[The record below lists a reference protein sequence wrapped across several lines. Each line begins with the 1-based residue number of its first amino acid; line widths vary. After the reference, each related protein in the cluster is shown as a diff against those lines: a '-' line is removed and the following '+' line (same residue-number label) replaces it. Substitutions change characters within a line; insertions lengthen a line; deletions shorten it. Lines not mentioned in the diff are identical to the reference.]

1 LSRELSPRWSLRV
14 SDYYSRTN
22 DLYTFYALRGAEI
35 QEEGLVLYFYPVT
48 TNTSIGTNSLSVSVD
63 HTLSPRS
70 ELSFTASHSIGL
82 YGTGQAAAPL
92 VGLSDLQTISATA
105 SYTRRLNDRTSL
117 SVGYNGSYF
126 GFDSFD
132 GAVSTA
138 VTVGLSTVVAK
149 DTTFD
154 ISAGP
159 SRVSNVSVEGSNNTN
174 LAASVSLSKRIEK
187 NSFSFSLSNN
197 NATASG
203 VGSVSNTRSAIAS
216 VSRPLSRRVSIYGN
230 FSAYDGTGI
239 VGNPFRTRG
248 ISATANVGYSLA
260 RNLSLHGGFQYQRYI
275 HPVQYAYTQKGVFVS
290 LRYSH
295 PNLLRSR

>member
-1 LSRELSPRWSLRV
+1 V
-14 SDYYSRTN
+14 STN
-22 DLYTFYALRGAEI
+22 A
-35 QEEGLVLYFYPVT
+35 
-48 TNTSIGTNSLSVSVD
+48 LSVSVD

-70 ELSFTASHSIGL
+70 ELSFSASHSIGL
-82 YGTGQAAAPL
+82 YGANQATPL

-105 SYTRRLNDRTSL
+105 SYTRRLNDRNSL
-117 SVGYNGSYF
+117 SVNYNGSYF
-126 GFDSFD
+126 GFDNFS

-149 DTTFD
+149 DTTFS

-159 SRVSNVSVEGSNNTN
+159 SRVNNVGTDGSNTN
-174 LAASVSLSKRIEK
+174 LAATVSLSRRIEK
-187 NSFSFSLSNN
+187 NSFDFSLSNN

-203 VGSVSNTRSAIAS
+203 VGTVSNTRSAIAS

-260 RNLSLHGGFQYQRYI
+260 RNLSLHGGFQYTRYI
-275 HPVQYAYTQKGVFVS
+275 HPAPYAYEQKGVFAS